1 MSNVTSFPEEPRSSV
16 GHAAARALAWFA
28 RPDVLALLLLAVL
41 TVFRVQGTV
50 DQDTSWQ
57 LWVADRMH
65 HGARLYSDIMETNPP
80 LWFWM
85 ALPVDSLAKLLGV
98 RSDALMI
105 LAVAAAAALSLVA
118 TGRLLT
124 HVSAGRRSLLLT
136 FAALILFGMPWM
148 HVGQREHLALL
159 GAVPYAALIAARYS
173 GRPVSPKLAFAIGA
187 GAALGFALKHYF
199 LLAPVLLE
207 LWLQFGQR
215 RRSPLFRPEIIALL
229 TVGGAYA
236 CAVLIWARD
245 FLTVGVPL
253 LRLAYGSTGA
263 TRFIDLF
270 QPPIWIA
277 LLLLVALAL
286 NYRRFGKQAPF
297 ATALLIA
304 GIAFAA
310 DYFIQGKG
318 WLYHAIPLVG
328 CLSLAL
334 ASLLAELPEV
344 PRSLRLI
351 APALLVLPV
360 AVAAQEQRAAVEP
373 NPELVRSIA
382 GLPPGTKVGFIA
394 TDLGLAWS
402 VTYQHHLGF
411 ASRYN
416 GFWMLRAI
424 VRNEERP
431 DPDPRLLDLHRR
443 IVAQTVVDFECAQP
457 PRAIISRPSPDGSD
471 RNAFDI
477 LPFFLNDPAFAAMFK
492 HYRSIWRGP
501 GLDVY
506 QLSTPLPRPA
516 PAACRRGV

>member
-1 MSNVTSFPEEPRSSV
+1 MSSVTSLPEEPRSSV
-16 GHAAARALAWFA
+16 GHAAARVLAWFA
-28 RPDVLALLLLAVL
+28 RPEVLALLVLAVL
-41 TVFRVQGTV
+41 TFFRVQGTV

-57 LWVADRMH
+57 LWVAERIH

-105 LAVAAAAALSLVA
+105 LVVAAAAALSLVA

-124 HVSAGRRSLLLT
+124 HVSAGRRSLLLAFT
-136 FAALILFGMPWM
+136 ALILFAMPWM
-148 HVGQREHLALL
+148 HIGQREHLALL
-159 GAVPYAALIAARYS
+159 GAIPYAALIAARYA
-173 GRPVSPKLAFAIGA
+173 GRPVSPKLAFAIGT

-199 LLAPVLLE
+199 LLAPALLE
-207 LWLQFGQR
+207 LWLQLGQR
-215 RRSPLFRPEIIALL
+215 RRSPLFRPEIIALVA
-229 TVGGAYA
+229 VGAAYA
-236 CAVLIWARD
+236 CAVLIWAPD

-270 QPPIWIA
+270 RPPIWIA
-277 LLLLVALAL
+277 LLILAALAL
-286 NYRRFGKQAPF
+286 NYRRLGKQAPF

-304 GIAFAA
+304 GTAFGAA
-310 DYFIQGKG
+310 YFIQSKG

-328 CLSLAL
+328 CLSIAL
-334 ASLLAELPEV
+334 ASLLAELPEAS
-344 PRSLRLI
+344 RSMRLI

-360 AVAAQEQRAAVEP
+360 AAAAQEQRTWAMP
-373 NPELVRSIA
+373 NPELIRSIA

-424 VRNEERP
+424 VRNEQRAH
-431 DPDPRLLDLHRR
+431 PDPRLLDLHRR

-457 PRAIISRPSPDGSD
+457 PRVVVSRPSPDGSD
-471 RNAFDI
+471 SNAFDI
-477 LPFFLNDPAFAAMFK
+477 LPFFLSDPAFAAMFN
-492 HYRSIWRGP
+492 HYRSLGRGP

-506 QLSTPLPRPA
+506 QLSSPLPRPA
-516 PAACRRGV
+516 AGACRRGV

>member
-1 MSNVTSFPEEPRSSV
+1 MSTAMSFPKEPRSSV
-16 GHAAARALAWFA
+16 GDAAARALAWFA
-28 RPDVLALLLLAVL
+28 RPNVLPLLLLAVL
-41 TVFRVQGTV
+41 TFFRVQGTV

-98 RSDALMI
+98 RSDALTI
-105 LAVAAAAALSLVA
+105 VAVAAAAALSLVA

-124 HVSAGRRSLLLT
+124 HVAAGRRSLLLA

-159 GAVPYAALIAARYS
+159 GAVPYAALIAARYA
-173 GRPVSPKLAFAIGA
+173 GRSVSPKLAFAIGA

-215 RRSPLFRPEIIALL
+215 RRSSLFRPEIIALL
-229 TVGGAYA
+229 AVGAAYA

-263 TRFIDLF
+263 TRFVELL

-277 LLLLVALAL
+277 LLILVAVAL
-286 NYRRFGKQAPF
+286 NYCRFGKQAPF

-304 GIAFAA
+304 GIAFGAA
-310 DYFIQGKG
+310 YFIQGKG

-334 ASLLAELPEV
+334 ASLLAELPV
-344 PRSLRLI
+344 VGRSLRVI
-351 APALLVLPV
+351 GPALLVLPL
-360 AVAAQEQRAAVEP
+360 AAAAQEQRTWAMP
-373 NPELVRSIA
+373 SPELARSVA
-382 GLPPGTKVGFIA
+382 GLRPGTKVGFIA
-394 TDLGLAWS
+394 TDLGIAWS

-424 VRNEERP
+424 VRNEQRP
-431 DPDPRLLDLHRR
+431 HPDPRLLDLHRR
-443 IVAQTVVDFECAQP
+443 IVAQTVLDFECAQP
-457 PRAIISRPSPDGSD
+457 PRVIISRPSPDGSD
-471 RNAFDI
+471 SDAFDI
-477 LPFFLNDPAFAAMFK
+477 LPFFMNDPAFAAMFE
-492 HYRSIWRGP
+492 HYRSIGRGP

-506 QLSTPLPRPA
+506 ELSSPLPRPA
-516 PAACRRGV
+516 PGTCRRGV